1 MCCVLLHCFLPVL
14 VPLNKYNEGSI
25 AFWWAYRAL
34 TVFLVEGIYYV
45 GLFG

>member
-1 MCCVLLHCFLPVL
+1 MCCVLLHCFLPLL
-14 VPLNKYNEGSI
+14 VPFNIYNEGSI
-25 AFWWAYRAL
+25 AFLLAYRAL